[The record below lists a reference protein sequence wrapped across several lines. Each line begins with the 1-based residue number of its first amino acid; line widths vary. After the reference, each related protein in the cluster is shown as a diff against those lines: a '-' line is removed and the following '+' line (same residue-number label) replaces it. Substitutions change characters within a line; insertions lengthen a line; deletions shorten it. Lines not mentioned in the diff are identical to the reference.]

1 MWCNP
6 SFQSQGQRDA
16 CYTYVNSDVSLI
28 IFKTVYELQRLNVTS
43 IDQYK
48 IKALFDLR
56 TTSSFLPNGD
66 EIVQGRKTSKPFNL
80 LESNSWPPR
89 KMCYHQRCLEYI
101 YTIYHHVYDTIFRT
115 EARVMVA
122 KLTLTSTE
130 SPNVPISSHN
140 WSSTSSTYD
149 IAPNMVAL
157 RTQTAETRDVESRD
171 RQAISIS
178 ICRPAQNVFLAGIF
192 LESFL

>member
-1 MWCNP
+1 MKSSRAERRQNHLTFSKATLGRHAKCVIIN
-6 SFQSQGQRDA
+6 A
-16 CYTYVNSDVSLI
+16 ALNTYIRFI
-28 IFKTVYELQRLNVTS
+28 I
-43 IDQYK
+43 I
-48 IKALFDLR
+48 
-56 TTSSFLPNGD
+56 
-66 EIVQGRKTSKPFNL
+66 
-80 LESNSWPPR
+80 
-89 KMCYHQRCLEYI
+89 
-101 YTIYHHVYDTIFRT
+101 YDTIFRT

-130 SPNVPISSHN
+130 SPKVPISSQN
-140 WSSTSSTYD
+140 WSSTYD